1 MILRPFVTH
10 IEKDVMTSELLI
22 EPTATK
28 DVDEMLR
35 EVYEP
40 GFYAVARFVGR
51 RGGTL
56 DDAKDI
62 FQEAFALMYEQLE
75 QGLQIESPVRYL
87 TGIAKNLWYQE
98 IRTRTAEAPL
108 TAARDTETEVP
119 KKLDD
124 TRLLALLERAGKRCM
139 DLLEAFYFRKDGLH
153 TIASV
158 FGFSSGHSASV
169 QKYKCIE
176 KLRNELKTKS
186 LTYEDFFE

>member
-1 MILRPFVTH
+1 
-10 IEKDVMTSELLI
+10 
-22 EPTATK
+22 
-28 DVDEMLR
+28 
-35 EVYEP
+35 
-40 GFYAVARFVGR
+40 
-51 RGGTL
+51 
-56 DDAKDI
+56 

-75 QGLQIESPVRYL
+75 QGFQIESPVRYL

-108 TAARDTETEVP
+108 PAARDTETEVP